1 MKVDNWISLE
11 RQDPHLNFHQQAGW
25 GTRLSLDAP
34 NMSCFT
40 WGRCVVAFVNTA
52 IASMCFIFLDVFK
65 RQNLLTTLN
74 IFPQYP
80 LSIIYIST
88 LLIYIV
94 LITLLLKESNLIR
107 SSKIHYP

>member
-1 MKVDNWISLE
+1 MKVDNWISLD
-11 RQDPHLNFHQQAGW
+11 RQGPHQQVGW
-25 GTRLSLDAP
+25 GTRLSLAAS
-34 NMSCFT
+34 NMAGFT
-40 WGRCVVAFVNTA
+40 LGRCAVAFVNTA
-52 IASMCFIFLDVFK
+52 IASMWFIFLDVFK

-80 LSIIYIST
+80 LSITYISNF
-88 LLIYIV
+88 LIYIV